1 MPDKRLGLVLSGGG
15 GKGAYQIGV
24 WRFLR
29 EAGIERYV
37 SALSGTSVGALNSV
51 LFASGNLEKAEE
63 LWLTKV
69 QDAVLTQDEKV
80 WESRKSKGMKNLRML
95 FGGHKPLD
103 ALGNL
108 FDETVEVARNGICDR
123 KGLCSLIDESLDLSF
138 IRSCPVNLYAA
149 CTRISGNSRAVF
161 RLNDYGKDDV
171 LKILMASSAIP
182 GVFPAQR
189 IGREKYYDGGLSDNC
204 PVSALEN
211 ESCDEILVVHLKEP
225 RGESLVSKCGSRVT
239 EIFPSESLGRLFS
252 GTLDFSPSHVRS
264 CMDLGYTD
272 CACNRN
278 GMGDRILELRER
290 LSLEKTGAQNLA
302 HSKVPLDLA

>member
-80 WESRKSKGMKNLRML
+80 WESRKREGMRNLHML
-95 FGGHKPLD
+95 FNKPLD

-108 FDETVEVARNGICDR
+108 FDEAVEVARNGICDR

-161 RLNDYGKDDV
+161 
-171 LKILMASSAIP
+171 
-182 GVFPAQR
+182 
-189 IGREKYYDGGLSDNC
+189 
-204 PVSALEN
+204 
-211 ESCDEILVVHLKEP
+211 
-225 RGESLVSKCGSRVT
+225 
-239 EIFPSESLGRLFS
+239 
-252 GTLDFSPSHVRS
+252 
-264 CMDLGYTD
+264 
-272 CACNRN
+272 
-278 GMGDRILELRER
+278 
-290 LSLEKTGAQNLA
+290 
-302 HSKVPLDLA
+302 